1 MDLTLTED
9 QRLIASTAREVLTA
23 RHGSAGFKAVAS
35 EATGYSGALWKEMV
49 DLGWPGLPF
58 AESYGGVGLG
68 FLEFCLLLEEAGHA
82 GVPSPLASTVAC
94 CGLPI
99 ARYGTETQKQEW
111 LGAIAQGR
119 VMTYVRAAPG
129 GWWGAAG
136 SDVTVSD
143 HLTLDGTAL
152 FVPYAQAAEDLL
164 VVAQSQAGLTVLLVD
179 AGSEGISKEPMGTV
193 GADRMCRMTF
203 ADVSAP
209 ADRVLG
215 EDGNGAAV
223 VEAIEQYGAA
233 AACAEMVGGA
243 QGVLD
248 KSVEYATQREQFG
261 KPIGSFQAVQHHCAN
276 MAIDVLGSRF
286 LAYEAIWRLSA
297 GLDAATEVSAAKAW
311 VSEAYQRVCSL
322 GHQVHGAI
330 GFTAEHDLHTYLRH
344 AIGSALAFGDGD
356 FHTELLARKLG
367 L

>member
-58 AESYGGVGLG
+58 DESYGGVGLG

-129 GWWGAAG
+129 GRWGATG
-136 SDVTVSD
+136 SD
-143 HLTLDGTAL
+143 
-152 FVPYAQAAEDLL
+152 
-164 VVAQSQAGLTVLLVD
+164 AGHHPALVD

-193 GADRMCRMTF
+193 GADRLCRVTF
-203 ADVSAP
+203 ADVSVP

-243 QGVLD
+243 QAVLD
-248 KSVEYATQREQFG
+248 RSVEYATQREQFG

-344 AIGSALAFGDGD
+344 AVGSALAFGDGD